1 MNNTPPCVQTTL
13 YLSRTHLWVSG
24 CFSYSGSSGEHCQ
37 EQSCGSF
44 VWTELL
50 GSPACIQRNRVTL
63 MLKVFSKWPR
73 HWTFLP
79 ALCEFPVS
87 PRSRWALSPIFLVY
101 THPSGREVVPTVVLH
116 FLRKNDAGHL
126 FMSLLAFCKFSFEKY
141 LQVIGPFLNWMV
153 SYPWDNLYVPDTG
166 PLSPAYFG
174 TQWCL
179 HWSIW
184 KAVSKFSVVT
194 LLLTKPCFLC

>member
-37 EQSCGSF
+37 EQSRGSF

-87 PRSRWALSPIFLVY
+87 PRSRWALSPVFLVY
-101 THPSGREVVPTVVLH
+101 THPSGREVVCYCGFDLPIPK
-116 FLRKNDAGHL
+116 KNVEHL
-126 FMSLLAFCKFSFEKY
+126 FMCLLAICRFSLGKC
-141 LQVIGPFLNWMV
+141 
-153 SYPWDNLYVPDTG
+153 SDNLPTITFYHWVVRTG
-166 PLSPAYFG
+166 NLILAWFKIVI
-174 TQWCL
+174 WN
-179 HWSIW
+179 SIR
-184 KAVSKFSVVT
+184 T
-194 LLLTKPCFLC
+194 